1 VIGNEKKNRHIGF
14 EGLGTNEGELKKVL
28 CEQVAHCLSHSL

>member
-1 VIGNEKKNRHIGF
+1 VIGNEKKNKLIGL
-14 EGLGTNEGELKKVL
+14 EGLETNEGELKKVL